1 MGICSL
7 DVMVRTL
14 ALLRLFSVLKKFR

>member
-1 MGICSL
+1 MGICFL
-7 DVMVRTL
+7 DAIVRTL